1 MRLKKYL
8 STRGETEA
16 EFAKRARLPRSTVNT
31 ICYGRAA
38 HVDTAIK
45 IISATG
51 GLVALGDLQTEP
63 EQASA

>member
-1 MRLKKYL
+1 MRLKEYL
-8 STRGETEA
+8 ATRGETEA
-16 EFAKRARLPRSTVNT
+16 EFAKRAKMPRSTVNT

-51 GLVALGDLQTEP
+51 GLVGLDDLRE
-63 EQASA
+63 EAERESA